1 MSEIWNGICD
11 IVDDVVNAIILLL
24 PTSPFSTYELP
35 SEVKELLGYVNYF
48 VPIKA
53 MLDIATAWVACIA
66 SYYIYQT
73 ILRWANAIR

>member
-1 MSEIWNGICD
+1 MTEIWNSITD

-35 SEVKELLGYVNYF
+35 PEVKELLGYVNYF
-48 VPIKA
+48 VPVKA
-53 MLDIATAWVACIA
+53 MVVIAVSWVGCIAT
-66 SYYIYQT
+66 YYFYQT

>member
-1 MSEIWNGICD
+1 MTEIWNSITD

-35 SEVKELLGYVNYF
+35 PEVKELLGYVNYF

-53 MLDIATAWVACIA
+53 MLAIAASWVGCIA
-66 SYYIYQT
+66 AYYIYQT